1 MTQSM
6 LVCASGNMPGS
17 ASFLAGRSR
26 PASVMAQRGAFRQ
39 HAVEGIVVTGP
50 DDPRAELGRFL
61 RARREQ
67 LSPRDL
73 GFPNAGRRRTPGL
86 RREEVA
92 VAAGL
97 SATWYTYL
105 EQGRDRDVSPAVL
118 DSLAR
123 TLLMTEDERRY
134 MHLLMY
140 GHVPHVQKLA
150 AEVPIS
156 ELVRNVVA
164 AADLHPYPVYAAD
177 RACNVL
183 AWNRAFV
190 EWYDDFGRLQVVDR
204 NLMRWLFLSEHARER
219 FADWESVGRDLVAR
233 WRLESAS
240 GAMEAAANRV
250 TDDLKEESAL
260 FRRWWGE
267 RIVLEHRIAIRR
279 FRRPGGRD
287 CDLRVVPMR
296 TIYDSAPGIFFHFP
310 EPGPTS
316 GVVS

>member
-1 MTQSM
+1 MT
-6 LVCASGNMPGS
+6 GT
-17 ASFLAGRSR
+17 
-26 PASVMAQRGAFRQ
+26 
-39 HAVEGIVVTGP
+39 E
-50 DDPRAELGRFL
+50 DPRTELGMFL

-67 LSPRDL
+67 LSPKDL

-118 DSLAR
+118 NSLAR
-123 TLLMTEDERRY
+123 TLQMTEDERRY

-140 GHVPHVQKLA
+140 GHVPHAQKLD
-150 AEVPIS
+150 AEVPIDQ
-156 ELVRNVVA
+156 LVRDVVA
-164 AADLHPYPVYAAD
+164 TTDLHPYPVYAAD
-177 RACNVL
+177 RVCNVV
-183 AWNRAFV
+183 AWNGAFA
-190 EWYDDFGRLQVVDR
+190 EWYDDLGRLPVADR

-219 FADWESVGRDLVAR
+219 FTDWESVARDLVAR

-240 GAMEAAANRV
+240 GTTESATKRI
-250 TDDLKEESAL
+250 TDGLKEESDL
-260 FRRWWGE
+260 FRQWWGE
-267 RIVLEHRIAIRR
+267 RIVLEHRIAVRR
-279 FRRPGGRD
+279 FRRPGHRD

-310 EPGPTS
+310 EAGSTN
-316 GVVS
+316 GVGS